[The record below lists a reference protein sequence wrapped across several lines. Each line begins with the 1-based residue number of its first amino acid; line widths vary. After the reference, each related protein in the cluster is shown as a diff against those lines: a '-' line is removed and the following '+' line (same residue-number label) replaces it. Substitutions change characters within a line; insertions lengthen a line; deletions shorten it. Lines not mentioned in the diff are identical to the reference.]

1 MLNPL
6 DLANVD
12 INITSIPIAHFIH
25 SKKKNYYI
33 EKRPYYCFIFVLHGS
48 LTFISKN
55 EEATA
60 NAGEILVINK
70 GEDYNVIYN
79 RDQSS
84 GEVYFFI
91 VEFDLLDKDLSFL
104 KRVNKVK
111 YPDFYLDICKELESN
126 SSFFHIT
133 QGGHL
138 IKSKALLYEMI
149 YNLFKEN
156 YKQRFSASEE
166 NLEKAK
172 NYIDANLKEKL
183 TLEKLAS
190 IAGYSVPYFK
200 RAFKKFYKIPP
211 GEYINELR
219 INKAKVMLASKTYTI
234 TEIANECGFSSES
247 YFSHAFKNAVGV
259 SPKQY

>member
-12 INITSIPIAHFIH
+12 INITYIPLAHFIH

-33 EKRPYYCFIFVLHGS
+33 EKRPYHCFIFVINGS
-48 LTFISKN
+48 LEFSAKN
-55 EEATA
+55 ETATV
-60 NAGEILVINK
+60 NSGDLLVINK
-70 GEDYNVIYN
+70 GETYNIKYTA
-79 RDQSS
+79 DKKTD
-84 GEVYFFI
+84 EVHFFI
-91 VEFDLLDKDLSFL
+91 VEFELADKDLSFL

-111 YPDFYLDICKELESN
+111 HTDFYIEICKELEKN
-126 SSFFHIT
+126 CTFFHIV
-133 QGGHL
+133 QGGHQ

-156 YKQRFSASEE
+156 YKQKFSPSEE

-172 NYIDANLKEKL
+172 KYIDANLKEKI

-190 IAGYSVPYFK
+190 ISGYSVPYFK

-211 GEYINELR
+211 GEYINELK

-234 TEIANECGFSSES
+234 AEIANECGFSSES